1 MARVRSPN
9 FPVISLPAAI
19 ERIEKI
25 YAREQTV
32 PADRETIAAH
42 LGYSGINGAS
52 LKVISALGKYGLLEE
67 MPDKTFRVSP
77 LALAI
82 MHPASDEE
90 KADALRE
97 AASGPALFQKLDSMF
112 DGKRPSETNLRSWL
126 LRNGFATSAVASVIS
141 AYSETMDLVSGLSEV
156 YKASEAPVGQNAVHA
171 AERHHRMQ
179 AATVGSPIPL
189 NIAPLEPFSVELLK
203 GRVRVVGDLVT
214 REDAQTLLDFLRS
227 AMAFLPEKTTSPG
240 FQAEDMTQGS
250 DLEREEDDD
259 DAYY

>member
-9 FPVISLPAAI
+9 FPVIGLAAAL

-67 MPDKTFRVSP
+67 MPDKTFRVSQ

-82 MHPASDEE
+82 MHPATEQE

-97 AASGPALFQKLDSMF
+97 AASGPALFQKLDSLF
-112 DGKRPSETNLRSWL
+112 EGKRPSETNLRSWL

-141 AYSETMDLVSGLSEV
+141 AYGETMDLVSGIDEV
-156 YKASEAPVGQNAVHA
+156 YKAPEAPSNLQVMS
-171 AERHHRMQ
+171 AERNSKVHMS
-179 AATVGSPIPL
+179 AIV
-189 NIAPLEPFSVELLK
+189 APPPHAMVANEPFSVELLK

-214 REDAQTLLDFLRS
+214 REDAKTLLDFLTS
-227 AMAFLPEKTTSPG
+227 AMAFLPEKPEKPI
-240 FQAEDMTQGS
+240 FMAEDMTQAPTDEDEEY
-250 DLEREEDDD
+250 DL
-259 DAYY
+259 